1 MSIEPCLQAEMFM
14 ERLRRDSREMSREQ
28 LLEVIDHLSRLYC
41 KTKAGANW
49 LAREAA
55 TNLARHHLRDLG
67 QRDA

>member
-55 TNLARHHLRDLG
+55 MNMTR

>member
-1 MSIEPCLQAEMFM
+1 M

-28 LLEVIDHLSRLYC
+28 LLEVIEHLSRLYC

-55 TNLARHHLRDLG
+55 TNLSRDVS
-67 QRDA
+67 RDA

>member
-28 LLEVIDHLSRLYC
+28 LLEVIEHLSRLYC
-41 KTKAGANW
+41 RTKAGANW

-55 TNLARHHLRDLG
+55 LNLTRNVPSDT
-67 QRDA
+67 

>member
-14 ERLRRDSREMSREQ
+14 ERLRRDSKEMSREE
-28 LLEVIDHLSRLYC
+28 LLEVIEHLSRLYS

-55 TNLARHHLRDLG
+55 LNLTRNVSPDT
-67 QRDA
+67 

>member
-1 MSIEPCLQAEMFM
+1 
-14 ERLRRDSREMSREQ
+14 
-28 LLEVIDHLSRLYC
+28 VIDHLSRLYC

-55 TNLARHHLRDLG
+55 MNMTR

>member
-14 ERLRRDSREMSREQ
+14 ERLRRDSKEMSREQ
-28 LLEVIDHLSRLYC
+28 LLEVIEHLSRLYC

-55 TNLARHHLRDLG
+55 TNLSRDVS
-67 QRDA
+67 RDA

>member
-14 ERLRRDSREMSREQ
+14 ERLRRDSKEMSREQ
-28 LLEVIDHLSRLYC
+28 LLEVIDHLSRLYR

-55 TNLARHHLRDLG
+55 TNLARHHLPDPG

>member
-14 ERLRRDSREMSREQ
+14 ERLRRDSKAMSREQ
-28 LLEVIDHLSRLYC
+28 LLEVIEHLSRLYC

-55 TNLARHHLRDLG
+55 TNLTRNVSPDT
-67 QRDA
+67 

>member
-14 ERLRRDSREMSREQ
+14 ERLRRDSKEMSREQ
-28 LLEVIDHLSRLYC
+28 LLEVIEHLSRLYC

-55 TNLARHHLRDLG
+55 TNLARQHLRDPR

>member
-14 ERLRRDSREMSREQ
+14 ERLRRDSKEMSREQ

-41 KTKAGANW
+41 KAKAGANW

-55 TNLARHHLRDLG
+55 TNLARHHLRDPG

>member
-1 MSIEPCLQAEMFM
+1 MIEPCLQAEMFM

-28 LLEVIDHLSRLYC
+28 LLEVIEHLSRLYC

-55 TNLARHHLRDLG
+55 TNLAR

>member
-1 MSIEPCLQAEMFM
+1 M

-28 LLEVIDHLSRLYC
+28 LLEVIEHLSRLYC

-55 TNLARHHLRDLG
+55 TNLAQ
-67 QRDA
+67 QRNA

>member
-1 MSIEPCLQAEMFM
+1 MSIEPCLWAEMFM

-28 LLEVIDHLSRLYC
+28 LLETIDHLSRLYC

-55 TNLARHHLRDLG
+55 TNLAQ

>member
-28 LLEVIDHLSRLYC
+28 LLEGIDHLSRLYC

-55 TNLARHHLRDLG
+55 TNMTR